1 MTGRTSSSQEADIP
15 VGSPDVVV
23 LAVAQWVWIG
33 LIFAVVAV
41 GVVALARRA

>member
-1 MTGRTSSSQEADIP
+1 MTGRSTSSQEGDIH
-15 VGSPDVVV
+15 VASRDVVV

-33 LIFAVVAV
+33 LIFAVVAL

>member
-1 MTGRTSSSQEADIP
+1 MTGRSTSSQEADISI
-15 VGSPDVVV
+15 GSREVVV

-41 GVVALARRA
+41 GVVVLARRA